1 MNTLVIVSHPYP
13 SQSTVIRTLAR
24 EAESIP
30 DVTVRNLETLYGND
44 VTGFD
49 IPTEQ
54 KAHEGTERIVYL
66 FPLHWFNL
74 TPMMKAYFNEVWSYG
89 WCYGPNGTALKGKE
103 MLVVASAGAAAEA
116 YSHQSPLDCT
126 MEDVL
131 TLWFFTRLQRPMKK
145 HLDSSGKCFLK
156 DCKNESTAHI
166 PEDNFNEQDEIY
178 FLII

>member
-13 SQSTVIRTLAR
+13 SQSKVIRSLTQ
-24 EAESIP
+24 EAEGIP

-49 IPTEQ
+49 IAAEQ
-54 KAHEGTERIVYL
+54 KAHDGVGRVVYL

-103 MLVVASAGAAAEA
+103 MLVVTSAGAVEES

-126 MEDVL
+126 MDEVL
-131 TLWFFTRLQRPMKK
+131 TPFKASANYVGMPYLDPLVFYRAVEADENRIREFCRTFAERLQK
-145 HLDSSGKCFLK
+145 
-156 DCKNESTAHI
+156 
-166 PEDNFNEQDEIY
+166 
-178 FLII
+178 

>member
-30 DVTVRNLETLYGND
+30 DVTVRHLETLYGND

-103 MLVVASAGAAAEA
+103 MLVVTSAGAAAEA

-131 TLWFFTRLQRPMKK
+131 TPFKACAGYVGMTYLNPLVFYKAEEADEKTLGQFRKVFSERLQ
-145 HLDSSGKCFLK
+145 
-156 DCKNESTAHI
+156 E
-166 PEDNFNEQDEIY
+166 
-178 FLII
+178 